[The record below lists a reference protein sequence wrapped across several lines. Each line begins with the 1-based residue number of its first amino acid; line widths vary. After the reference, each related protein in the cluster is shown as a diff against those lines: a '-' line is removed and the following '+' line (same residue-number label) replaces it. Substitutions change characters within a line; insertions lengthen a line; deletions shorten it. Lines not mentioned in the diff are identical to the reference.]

1 MSRQQPPRAR
11 IQAILVQS
19 RNLLQK
25 LINERDATTDVYERL
40 CEDVYDLNQAITDY
54 NNTPELTLLGDSV
67 TNEDIFHQLTVG
79 LSDTLVELCE
89 QLSQVYQQGDG
100 SSSSSSRHDIDRIQ
114 ERHLHQ
120 LLHYFT
126 VSVRTLTTLI
136 KT

>member
-1 MSRQQPPRAR
+1 MSRQQPPRAG
-11 IQAILVQS
+11 IQAIHVQS

-25 LINERDATTDVYERL
+25 LINERDATTGIYERL

-54 NNTPELTLLGDSV
+54 NNIPELTLLGDSV

-79 LSDTLVELCE
+79 LSDTFVELCE
-89 QLSQVYQQGDG
+89 RLSQICQQRD
-100 SSSSSSRHDIDRIQ
+100 SNSSRRDIDRTQ

-126 VSVRTLTTLI
+126 VSVRTLTILI
-136 KT
+136 KK